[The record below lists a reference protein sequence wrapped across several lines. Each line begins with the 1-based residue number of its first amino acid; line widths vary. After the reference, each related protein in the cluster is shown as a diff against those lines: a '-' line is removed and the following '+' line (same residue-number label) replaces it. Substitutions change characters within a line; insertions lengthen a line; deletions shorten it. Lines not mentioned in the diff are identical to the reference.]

1 MINENSNERLHLY
14 EAVFFL
20 YTGKKKWGEEMSVM
34 IFTLVLCG
42 LALEAFRLSVAAG
55 AIQANLTKRKM
66 IWLGGIF
73 AAVQLFLFLLG
84 TGFLWKW
91 IDFLSISGNM
101 DHMARIG
108 SVIFAILGF
117 VMIFLGIREKRL
129 EESCVHPWSVEGFA
143 KYAFKHGMM
152 FLCVG
157 CAAVYCL
164 RRTFWYGAEIFLIL
178 FLASV
183 VGLAYGYW
191 QGIRGWRK
199 IRIVTGCVW
208 IIAAVC
214 LWTI

>member
-1 MINENSNERLHLY
+1 
-14 EAVFFL
+14 
-20 YTGKKKWGEEMSVM
+20 M

-101 DHMARIG
+101 DRMARIG

-129 EESCVHPWSVEGFA
+129 EESCVYPWSVEGFQTWDDVSMCGLCSGVLSA
-143 KYAFKHGMM
+143 KNLLVWSGNFSDLVSG
-152 FLCVG
+152 FCRWSGL
-157 CAAVYCL
+157 
-164 RRTFWYGAEIFLIL
+164 WIL
-178 FLASV
+178 A
-183 VGLAYGYW
+183 GN
-191 QGIRGWRK
+191 
-199 IRIVTGCVW
+199 
-208 IIAAVC
+208 
-214 LWTI
+214 

>member
-1 MINENSNERLHLY
+1 
-14 EAVFFL
+14 
-20 YTGKKKWGEEMSVM
+20 M

-91 IDFLSISGNM
+91 IDF
-101 DHMARIG
+101 
-108 SVIFAILGF
+108 VILGF

-129 EESCVHPWSVEGFA
+129 EESCVYPWSVEGFA

-164 RRTFWYGAEIFLIL
+164 RRTFWYGVEIFLIL

-199 IRIVTGCVW
+199 IRIATGCVW

>member
-1 MINENSNERLHLY
+1 
-14 EAVFFL
+14 
-20 YTGKKKWGEEMSVM
+20 
-34 IFTLVLCG
+34 
-42 LALEAFRLSVAAG
+42 
-55 AIQANLTKRKM
+55 
-66 IWLGGIF
+66 
-73 AAVQLFLFLLG
+73 
-84 TGFLWKW
+84 
-91 IDFLSISGNM
+91 
-101 DHMARIG
+101 MARIG

-157 CAAVYCL
+157 YAAVYCL

>member
-1 MINENSNERLHLY
+1 
-14 EAVFFL
+14 
-20 YTGKKKWGEEMSVM
+20 M

-101 DHMARIG
+101 DRMARIG
-108 SVIFAILGF
+108 SVLFAILGF

-129 EESCVHPWSVEGFA
+129 EESCVYPWSVEGFA

-164 RRTFWYGAEIFLIL
+164 RRTFWYGVEIFLIL

-199 IRIVTGCVW
+199 IRITTGCVW

>member
-1 MINENSNERLHLY
+1 
-14 EAVFFL
+14 
-20 YTGKKKWGEEMSVM
+20 
-34 IFTLVLCG
+34 
-42 LALEAFRLSVAAG
+42 
-55 AIQANLTKRKM
+55 
-66 IWLGGIF
+66 
-73 AAVQLFLFLLG
+73 
-84 TGFLWKW
+84 
-91 IDFLSISGNM
+91 
-101 DHMARIG
+101 MARIG

-129 EESCVHPWSVEGFA
+129 EESCVYPWSVEGFA

-199 IRIVTGCVW
+199 IRIATGCVW